1 MGLQLSHLR
10 GDREPPYMDASLSR
24 QIDELRNLTLS
35 QLMIKYVELF
45 GEPLRSHHKQ
55 QVIRRI
61 GWRLQVLAEGGL
73 SERARRRAL
82 EIACDVD
89 LRVVPPN
96 RYWEGLHPDPHNAGS
111 VPTAKDNR
119 IPERGTVLVRNF
131 KGKRIS
137 VTVLEHGF
145 DYDGRVFKSL
155 SAVARQATG
164 TAWNG
169 YAFFALRSPQ
179 RSASPGRDRVNNE

>member
-1 MGLQLSHLR
+1 
-10 GDREPPYMDASLSR
+10 MDASLSL
-24 QIDELRNLTLS
+24 QIDELRSLTLS

-82 EIACDVD
+82 EIASDVD
-89 LRVVPPN
+89 LRLVPPN
-96 RYWEGLHPDPHNAGS
+96 RYLDGLSPDPRNSGS
-111 VPTAKDNR
+111 VPSAKDNR
-119 IPERGTVLVRNF
+119 IPERGTVLVRDF
-131 KGKRIS
+131 KGKRVS
-137 VTVLEHGF
+137 VIVLEHGF
-145 DYDGRVFKSL
+145 DYEGRVFKSL

-169 YAFFALRSPQ
+169 YVFFSLSSPH
-179 RSASPGRDRVNNE
+179 RAASPVHKKVKDE

>member
-1 MGLQLSHLR
+1 
-10 GDREPPYMDASLSR
+10 MDPSLLC
-24 QIDELRNLTLS
+24 QIDELRSLTLS
-35 QLMIKYVELF
+35 QLKIKHVELF
-45 GEPLRSHHKQ
+45 GEPSRSQHRR
-55 QVIRRI
+55 QVMRRI

-82 EIACDVD
+82 EIASDVD
-89 LRVVPPN
+89 LRVLPPN
-96 RYWEGLHPDPHNAGS
+96 LWDGDPDSRNSGRVLS
-111 VPTAKDNR
+111 AKDSR
-119 IPERGTVLVRNF
+119 IPECGTVLVRDF

-145 DYDGRVFKSL
+145 DYDGRIFKSL

-169 YAFFALRSPQ
+169 YAFFGLSSTLQ
-179 RSASPGRDRVNNE
+179 RATPTHSKNE

>member
-1 MGLQLSHLR
+1 
-10 GDREPPYMDASLSR
+10 MDAPLSR
-24 QIDELRNLTLS
+24 QIDELRSLTLS

-82 EIACDVD
+82 EIAQDAD

-96 RYWEGLHPDPHNAGS
+96 RCLDRLNPDSRNSGS
-111 VPTAKDNR
+111 VASAKDSR
-119 IPERGTVLVRNF
+119 IPERGTVLVRDF

-145 DYDGRVFKSL
+145 DFDGRVFRSL

-169 YAFFALRSPQ
+169 YAFFALSSPH
-179 RSASPGRDRVNNE
+179 RSASPSHDRVNDE

>member
-1 MGLQLSHLR
+1 
-10 GDREPPYMDASLSR
+10 MDASLSS

-73 SERARRRAL
+73 SGRARRRAL
-82 EIACDVD
+82 EIASDVD
-89 LRVVPPN
+89 LRVVPPH
-96 RYWEGLHPDPHNAGS
+96 RYLEGLNPDPHNAGG
-111 VPTAKDNR
+111 VPSAKDDR

-145 DYDGRVFKSL
+145 EYAGRVFKSL
-155 SAVARQATG
+155 SAVARQAT
-164 TAWNG
+164 A
-169 YAFFALRSPQ
+169 A
-179 RSASPGRDRVNNE
+179 

>member
-1 MGLQLSHLR
+1 
-10 GDREPPYMDASLSR
+10 MDASLSR
-24 QIDELRNLTLS
+24 QIEELRNLTLS

-45 GEPLRSHHKQ
+45 GEPSRSRHRQ
-55 QVIRRI
+55 QVVRRI
-61 GWRLQVLAEGGL
+61 AWRLQVLAEGGL

-82 EIACDVD
+82 EIASDAD
-89 LRVVPPN
+89 LRVLPPN
-96 RYWEGLHPDPHNAGS
+96 RWDGLHPDS
-111 VPTAKDNR
+111 RQSDSLRSAKDTR
-119 IPERGTVLVRNF
+119 IPERGTVLVRDF

-155 SAVARQATG
+155 SAVAQQATG

-169 YAFFALRSPQ
+169 YAFFALDAVHRPA
-179 RSASPGRDRVNNE
+179 SAAHLMPKDD